1 MISKKPRVGRLYSD
15 ILVGNEEDTHKGC
28 PLLIYDYVPA

>member
-15 ILVGNEEDTHKGC
+15 ILVGNEEDTQGVS
-28 PLLIYDYVPA
+28 LLIYDYVPA